1 MLNYLDASSDR
12 ILISTFLREY
22 IEQHAFTL
30 INMENSGL
38 FHMIK
43 NEKYMEI
50 QLMHELFSKVP
61 DAFTVLNKHLAAY
74 IVNEG
79 NKLVSDEKLKH
90 DEYVARIIELKD
102 KLSNIFIK
110 SFNKDS

>member
-1 MLNYLDASSDR
+1 
-12 ILISTFLREY
+12 
-22 IEQHAFTL
+22 
-30 INMENSGL
+30 
-38 FHMIK
+38 MIK
-43 NEKYMEI
+43 NEKYNEI

-61 DAFTVLNKHLAAY
+61 DAFTVLSKHLAAY

-102 KLSNIFIK
+102 KLTNIFVK
-110 SFNKDS
+110 SFNKDSLIEMTIKGAFEQFINQSEKTAMSLVYYLDD